1 MIQADDCIDV
11 LVTGTASGC
20 FDLALPAGAAV
31 GNTFRALEEI
41 VTAAGTVSAP
51 GLGAGE

>member
-1 MIQADDCIDV
+1 MIQADGGIDL
-11 LVTGTASGC
+11 LVTVTASSC
-20 FDLALPAGAAV
+20 FDLAVSAGAAV
-31 GNTFRALEEI
+31 GDTIRALEEI